1 MGRSLSIKMV
11 HEKCHTT
18 DDKLQSNGLNLEE
31 IKRKGCV
38 TLSQVA
44 VMKNDILN
52 PFHQLLLLEKEI
64 KSFILNKTKSKFQI
78 IINTIPLLDY
88 RKGYLLK
95 CKIIAKIP
103 KKHFT

>member
-1 MGRSLSIKMV
+1 MQYNYQEHINLKYFSYHEPKNMGRSLSIKMV

-18 DDKLQSNGLNLEE
+18 GDTLQSNGLNLEE

-64 KSFILNKTKSKFQI
+64 KSFILNKTKNNF
-78 IINTIPLLDY
+78 
-88 RKGYLLK
+88 
-95 CKIIAKIP
+95 
-103 KKHFT
+103 